1 MSSADV
7 SGEPDRRRAP
17 CSRRWQRCD
26 RSGWTWTRSARRPAS
41 PRPPWPGAPNTW
53 RPRSSRRSGGWRSK
67 QFGRGTLGLHVGT
80 AFPKG
85 NLLDYLASTSPTLR
99 AALGQIA
106 RYIGLDSQNVRWVL
120 GAREA
125 DGLTMFEQQMV
136 DSAAVIPPQLWDF
149 SIAIAASRVRERFDR
164 RPREVWF
171 AHAPLGPAD
180 EYEQVLGC
188 PVRFERDRTGL
199 RFDDDALEAPARDH
213 DPNLFRLLES
223 HAARVL
229 AETPVAATL
238 RERVRN
244 AVVQRLRDGEPGI
257 GNVAEALAMSERSLQ
272 RKLQTEGVSFRDV
285 VDEARHKLAVV
296 YLGDVEPVDDRRRL
310 PARVRGGCRVHAR
323 VQALDRPRAQSS
335 SAARSAARELPWP
348 RS

>member
-7 SGEPDRRRAP
+7 SGEP
-17 CSRRWQRCD
+17 
-26 RSGWTWTRSARRPAS
+26 GSA
-41 PRPPWPGAPNTW
+41 PGAVLATLVAMRSVGLDVDAVCAAAGISEAALAKRTEYLAPTELAPIW
-53 RPRSSRRSGGWRSK
+53 RVAIK
-67 QFGRGTLGLHVGT
+67 LFGRGTLGLHVGT

-120 GAREA
+120 GARDA
-125 DGLTMFEQQMV
+125 DGLTMFEQQVV
-136 DSAAVIPPQLWDF
+136 DNAAVIPPQLWDF
-149 SIAIAASRVRERFDR
+149 SIAIAASRVRDRFDR

-229 AETPVAATL
+229 AETPAAATL

-257 GNVAEALAMSERSLQ
+257 GNIAEALAMSERSLQ
-272 RKLQTEGVSFRDV
+272 RRLQTEGVSFRDV
-285 VDEARHKLAVV
+285 VDEARHKLALA
-296 YLGDVEPVDDRRRL
+296 YLGDTSLSMTDVACLLGYAEGAAFTRAFKRWTGRAPSQF
-310 PARVRGGCRVHAR
+310 RGA
-323 VQALDRPRAQSS
+323 
-335 SAARSAARELPWP
+335 
-348 RS
+348 

>member
-7 SGEPDRRRAP
+7 SGEP
-17 CSRRWQRCD
+17 
-26 RSGWTWTRSARRPAS
+26 GSA
-41 PRPPWPGAPNTW
+41 PGAVLAMLAAMRSVGLDVDAVCAAAGISEAALAKRTEYLAPAELAPIW
-53 RPRSSRRSGGWRSK
+53 RVAIK

-125 DGLTMFEQQMV
+125 DGLTMFEQQAV
-136 DSAAVIPPQLWDF
+136 DNAAVIPPQLWDF
-149 SIAIAASRVRERFDR
+149 SIAIAASRVRDCFDR

-199 RFDDDALEAPARDH
+199 RFDDEALEAPARDH

-229 AETPVAATL
+229 AETPAAATL

-257 GNVAEALAMSERSLQ
+257 GNIAEALAMSERSLQ

-285 VDEARHKLAVV
+285 VDEARHKLALV
-296 YLGDVEPVDDRRRL
+296 YLGDVSLSMTDVACLLGYAEG
-310 PARVRGGCRVHAR
+310 AAFT
-323 VQALDRPRAQSS
+323 RAFKRWTGRAPSQF
-335 SAARSAARELPWP
+335 RSA
-348 RS
+348 